1 VRVTATTKGRLGPT
15 TMTHANVG
23 GAPPYGHGRVP
34 SMQPFV
40 WQSRGDAL
48 LRARRPL
55 VGAISQDHDRRC
67 WASLR
72 KPLEDHGGVG
82 LLLQVNQHRADL
94 PEAWR
99 RGSWRVP
106 SHPYGSHPHRSR
118 PKRRRHARVVTPV
131 RRRAPST
138 DGVGLLLQINQY
150 RAILDPAGVY
160 RDVVDLG
167 DADRLACSQVEPGC
181 VGGTDQSPVVL
192 DGAFVQGAAAG
203 GCTYYEKSYPDH
215 GSDRSTPARCGAAR
229 PASPQDRGPGSHVLP
244 SSG

>member
-82 LLLQVNQHRADL
+82 CCFRSTSTEPTCQRLGDEDPGAY
-94 PEAWR
+94 R
-99 RGSWRVP
+99 RIP
-106 SHPYGSHPHRSR
+106 TDP
-118 PKRRRHARVVTPV
+118 TLTDPV
-131 RRRAPST
+131 RNE
-138 DGVGLLLQINQY
+138 D
-150 RAILDPAGVY
+150 D
-160 RDVVDLG
+160 
-167 DADRLACSQVEPGC
+167 
-181 VGGTDQSPVVL
+181 
-192 DGAFVQGAAAG
+192 
-203 GCTYYEKSYPDH
+203 
-215 GSDRSTPARCGAAR
+215 TPE
-229 PASPQDRGPGSHVLP
+229 
-244 SSG
+244 